1 MAGGRRRGTAPG
13 EPARGDG
20 PGEEFVVAGPPPAG
34 VPLLTNGELARI
46 FYEIGDLVELRGDVV
61 YKAVAYRR
69 AADAIRHSQVDVAH
83 AYRDGNPPK
92 IAGVGEAIARKIEE
106 LATTGRLEFRE
117 RLRTEVP
124 VSLLDL
130 VAIPGLGPRTVRE
143 LHERL
148 GILTVDEL
156 EAAARSGAIRAVKG
170 MSEKTEERI
179 LEGIEA
185 LGRGRSRML
194 LGEAAAHVD
203 AVIARLRD
211 TPGLRSLTPAGSF
224 RRRRETI
231 GDLDL
236 LAETDD
242 PAAVVEAFTAL
253 PAVDRVLARGSAKA
267 MVEIVNGPQVDLMT
281 YPPGQAGS
289 YLVHFTGS
297 AAHNVKLR
305 GMARDRGWSLS
316 EKGYVR
322 LGPDGEPL
330 PGADADL
337 RTFATEEE
345 TYAFLGLPLIPPELR
360 EDRGEV
366 EAALAGRLPPLVA
379 EADLRGDCH
388 AHTNWSDG
396 VHTVEQM
403 ALAARARGYAFLVL
417 TDHSYGLGIAGGL
430 TPARVSEQRAVIRA
444 LNARLAREEAD
455 GTAPQGNGPGG
466 FRVLHGCELEIRSDG
481 SLDFDD
487 ATLAAF
493 DVVVASLHQG
503 RRQPREQLT
512 MRVISA
518 IRSPHVDVIAHPAGR
533 YIDERPDLDLDWE
546 PIYEEAARTG
556 TFLEID
562 GTDHR
567 LDLDEHRARRAVE
580 VGCRV
585 TIDSD
590 AHHVD
595 ELDMIRWGVG
605 IARRAWIRRDDVGNA
620 MSREE
625 LLDWVAGK
633 PGRVGRRG

>member
-1 MAGGRRRGTAPG
+1 MEPAGSTERDEAPG
-13 EPARGDG
+13 A
-20 PGEEFVVAGPPPAG
+20 AGSAD
-34 VPLLTNGELARI
+34 VPLLSNGELARI

-69 AADAIRHSQVDVAH
+69 AADAIRHSQVDVAR
-83 AYRDGNPPK
+83 AYREGHPPK
-92 IAGVGEAIARKIEE
+92 IPGVGEAIAKKLEE
-106 LATTGRLEFRE
+106 LATTGRLAFRE

-148 GILTVDEL
+148 GILTVPEL
-156 EAAARSGAIRAVKG
+156 EAAARSGAVRGVKG
-170 MSEKTEERI
+170 MSAKTEERI
-179 LEGIEA
+179 LEGIAA

-194 LGEAAAHVD
+194 LGEAAVHVD
-203 AVIARLRD
+203 ALIAQLEG

-242 PAAVVEAFTAL
+242 PSAVADAFTSL
-253 PAVDRVLARGSAKA
+253 PAAERVLAAGAAKS
-267 MVEIVNGPQVDLMT
+267 MIEIVHGPQVDLMT
-281 YPPGQAGS
+281 YPPGHAGT
-289 YLVHFTGS
+289 YLIHFTGS
-297 AAHNVKLR
+297 AAHNVHLR

-316 EKGYVR
+316 EKGFAR
-322 LGPDGEPL
+322 LGPDGEAL
-330 PGADADL
+330 TGADAEL
-337 RTFATEEE
+337 RTFPTEEAA
-345 TYAFLGLPLIPPELR
+345 YAFLGLPFIPPELR
-360 EDRGEV
+360 EDRGEI
-366 EAALAGRLPPLVA
+366 EAALAGELPVLVDQ
-379 EADLRGDCH
+379 ADIRGDCH

-396 VHTVEQM
+396 VHSVEQM
-403 ALAARARGYAFLVL
+403 ALAARGRGYAYLVL
-417 TDHSYGLGIAGGL
+417 TDHSYGLGIARGL
-430 TPARVSEQRAVIRA
+430 TPERVGEQRALIRA
-444 LNARLAREEAD
+444 LNARLARDEAD
-455 GTAPQGNGPGG
+455 GTAPPETHPDG

-481 SLDFDD
+481 TLDFDD
-487 ATLAAF
+487 ATLDGF

-533 YIDERPDLDLDWE
+533 FIDDRPDLDLDWD

-567 LDLDEHRARRAVE
+567 LDLDEHRARRAVQA
-580 VGCRV
+580 GCRV

-590 AHHVD
+590 AHHID

-605 IARRAWIRRDDVGNA
+605 VARRAWLRRADVGNA

-633 PGRVGRRG
+633 AGRLGQRGRKG